1 MLSVHTKLYAGF
13 QVWGKVKL
21 LDSNSTL
28 WRIAMKVNVGG
39 VDRIVRIVAGLALIG
54 WVLFANGPTWAWIGI
69 APLATGL
76 LNFCPAYSILGIST
90 CKAK

>member
-1 MLSVHTKLYAGF
+1 
-13 QVWGKVKL
+13 
-21 LDSNSTL
+21 
-28 WRIAMKVNVGG
+28 MKVNVGG
-39 VDRIVRIVAGLALIG
+39 VDLIVRIINKKKIIG

-90 CKAK
+90 CGTK